1 MSEAIGEVTRHHV
14 EEMTDALVGE
24 FGDRFDREQIAALM
38 QDSVARLAGQ
48 AEVED
53 FLPVL
58 AHRFTRERL
67 SSLARSGEAGLDIV
81 FVSLSGGGRGQIAA
95 ALTTLLSNGSVSV
108 HAAGTASG
116 GVIDPSVQAVI
127 DELAIDTSDAFN
139 RPVSTEILSSAD
151 VVVTMGLSVGVVDV
165 PEGVRREDWRVGDPV
180 GATIEEARRVRGD
193 IERRVRSLL
202 DELGALPEARSP
214 EAARENDVAIG

>member
-1 MSEAIGEVTRHHV
+1 MSEALGEVTRHHV

-67 SSLARSGEAGLDIV
+67 SSLARSGEARLDIV

-151 VVVTMGLSVGVVDV
+151 VVVTMV
-165 PEGVRREDWRVGDPV
+165 
-180 GATIEEARRVRGD
+180 
-193 IERRVRSLL
+193 
-202 DELGALPEARSP
+202 
-214 EAARENDVAIG
+214 